1 MLSLIERLYIV
12 SFIQRSFI
20 GGSTVI
26 GASLSEPHSSEYYT
40 EIPVLF
46 ACLPC

>member
-20 GGSTVI
+20 GGSTVCDVVYAVVM
-26 GASLSEPHSSEYYT
+26 AS
-40 EIPVLF
+40 V
-46 ACLPC
+46 